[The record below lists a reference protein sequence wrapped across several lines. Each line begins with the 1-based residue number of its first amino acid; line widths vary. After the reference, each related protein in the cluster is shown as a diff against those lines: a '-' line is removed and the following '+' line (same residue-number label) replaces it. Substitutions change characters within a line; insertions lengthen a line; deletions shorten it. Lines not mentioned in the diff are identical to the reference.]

1 MKVIAATMKIVL
13 KMTFMKKEKRN
24 GAPKKIN
31 IDNVDDT
38 EMITMI
44 IIIDHDVVD
53 NYLGEESEV
62 EEKPQKKGKKK
73 KGITTYIKH

>member
-44 IIIDHDVVD
+44 IMIDHDVVD

-62 EEKPQKKGKKK
+62 EEKPKKKGKKK